1 MRIYP
6 EERIR
11 RRVVL
16 VAACCMALSLP
27 GMDRGGDALW
37 TLPFVWA
44 GGAVYVLAYL
54 RRWRRRLVL
63 ARRGLSEEDRRVL
76 RSRVSFYGRL
86 GGEDRERFEEL
97 VAVFLGEHRMSGVDD
112 VRVTREVRLLVA
124 ASAVRLVFGRP
135 EWEYPDFGEILIYP
149 GPFRTDGSY
158 STEIEDHTTAASGL
172 VHSIGGVIIS
182 LPDLYRGF
190 EDETDGYNVGYH
202 EFAHVLD
209 GRRPD
214 GVPDNLELGAY
225 RGWAQVMHS
234 EFERVRRGDSLLRGY
249 AGSTPAE
256 FFACSVEA
264 FFEEPHRMR
273 EAAPELYEQLAG
285 YFNQK
290 PGDSPDGVRQP
301 GDTANGD

>member
-1 MRIYP
+1 
-6 EERIR
+6 
-11 RRVVL
+11 
-16 VAACCMALSLP
+16 MALSLP
-27 GMDRGGDALW
+27 GMDRGGDAIW
-37 TLPFVWA
+37 TIPFVWA

-54 RRWRRRLVL
+54 RRWRRRLRL
-63 ARRGLSEEDRRVL
+63 AERGLSGEDRTVLERRVSFYARLHEEDRR
-76 RSRVSFYGRL
+76 
-86 GGEDRERFEEL
+86 RFEAL
-97 VAVFLGEHRMSGVDD
+97 VAVFLGEHSITGVDD
-112 VRVTREVRLLVA
+112 VEVTREVRLLVG

-158 STEIEDHTTAASGL
+158 STQLDDPSTAASGL

-190 EDETDGYNVGYH
+190 DDETDGYNVGYH

-249 AGSTPAE
+249 AGSSPAE

-264 FFEEPHRMR
+264 FFEEPVRMR
-273 EAAPELYEQLAG
+273 RAAPELYDQLAG

-290 PGDSPDGVRQP
+290 PGDTPDGVQDP
-301 GDTANGD
+301 GRVSESD

>member
-44 GGAVYVLAYL
+44 GGAAYVLAYL
-54 RRWRRRLVL
+54 RRWRRRLEL
-63 ARRGLSEEDRRVL
+63 ARQGLSDEDRRVL

-86 GGEDRERFEEL
+86 GEGDRRRFEEL
-97 VAVFLGEHRMSGVDD
+97 VAVFLGEHRISGVDH
-112 VRVTREVRLLVA
+112 VRITREVRLLVA

-256 FFACSVEA
+256 LFACSVEA

-273 EAAPELYEQLAG
+273 ETAPELYEQLAG
-285 YFNQK
+285 YFNQQ
-290 PGDSPDGVRQP
+290 PGDPPDGVRKP
-301 GDTANGD
+301 GDTSNGD